1 MNRTISLCLATI
13 LPALGLVACSD
24 PSAQSTTEPTEQS
37 LTIVTTT
44 GMITDPASI
53 IAGGSNSDYATVTG
67 IMGSGIDPHLYKPTR
82 TDIAKLMDADVVL
95 YSGLLLEGR
104 MTDAFVRIA
113 SSGITV
119 RAVTEA
125 IDESSLLAPP
135 EFAGHHDP
143 HLWMDPLAWSLA
155 VNVIADT
162 LSGADPEHAQDY
174 RSNATAYQSQIADL
188 HAYAEQVLS
197 TVPEPQRVLITAHD
211 AFNYFG
217 RRYNY
222 EVVGIQGIS
231 TESEA
236 GVRDIE
242 RIVDLLVER
251 KIKAVFIETTVSER
265 NINALIAGARARG
278 HEVVIGGSLFSDAMG
293 QEGTYEGTYIGMIDH
308 NITTIAR
315 ALGGDAPES
324 GMNGKLCGTSP

>member
-1 MNRTISLCLATI
+1 MNPKALIAAIYSL
-13 LPALGLVACSD
+13 ALCTMLVACGD
-24 PSAQSTTEPTEQS
+24 PAPKSSTTADQ

-44 GMITDPASI
+44 GMITDPVTQ
-53 IAGGSNSDYATVTG
+53 IAGNHASVTG
-67 IMGSGIDPHLYKPTR
+67 IMGTGIDPHLYKPTR
-82 TDIAKLMDADVVL
+82 TDITKLMGADIVL

-125 IDESSLLAPP
+125 IDEDSLLAPP

-143 HLWMDPLAWSLA
+143 HLWMDPVAWSLA
-155 VNVIADT
+155 IDVMAQTLIDKDPANAESYRANAD
-162 LSGADPEHAQDY
+162 SYKAQI
-174 RSNATAYQSQIADL
+174 SAL
-188 HAYAEQVLS
+188 HAYAERVLA
-197 TVPEPQRVLITAHD
+197 TVPQDQRILITAHD

-222 EVVGIQGIS
+222 QVVGIQGIS

-242 RIVDLLVER
+242 RLVDLLVDN
-251 KIKAVFIETTVSER
+251 KVKAVFIETTVSER
-265 NINALIAGARARG
+265 NINALIAGANARG
-278 HEVVIGGSLFSDAMG
+278 HKVIIGGSLFSDAMG
-293 QEGTYEGTYIGMIDH
+293 QEDTYEGTYIGMIDH

-315 ALGGDAPES
+315 ALGGDAPER
-324 GMNGKLCGTSP
+324 GMNGLLAETQSKEQP